1 MINKSKKNLE
11 LIKALAKVDR
21 LKSENVLLKLK
32 LKKLC
37 KSLAD
42 EMNLENNKL
51 TPDSASL
58 SKELIEEQCEN
69 LELRLHNKRLKSDN
83 VDLQLRN
90 ESLRA
95 YCTSLEV
102 QIDEYNDNPS
112 TPLDL

>member
-1 MINKSKKNLE
+1 MSKLDKNLE
-11 LIKALAKVDR
+11 FRKALAEVDR
-21 LKSENVLLKLK
+21 LTSVNVLLRLK
-32 LKKLC
+32 LSKLR

-51 TPDSASL
+51 TPDSVSL

-69 LELRLHNKRLKSDN
+69 LELRLRNKRLKSDN

-112 TPLDL
+112 KPLDL